1 MFLPRSVCGFQTGTG
16 YEDVETWRTVWIS
29 VTLHSSIL
37 QCITEKMWKLKY
49 IYAGW
54 YEQIPLKR
62 SVWWN
67 LYIDFL
73 PGAVQQ

>member
-1 MFLPRSVCGFQTGTG
+1 M
-16 YEDVETWRTVWIS
+16 DVETWRTVWIS

-54 YEQIPLKR
+54 YEHISLKW

-67 LYIDFL
+67 LNIDFFL
-73 PGAVQQ
+73 ADVRYGLKYKMQKI